1 MATLSA
7 YFPTLLDL
15 RNRLDP
21 QNRIAQI
28 IELLNE
34 QNDILNDVPW
44 IEANGITGHQT
55 TVRTG
60 LPTPAWKKLNYG
72 VNPTKSRTA
81 HITDAIGHLYQVA
94 EIDKDLAEL
103 NGLKAEWML
112 SEHLPF
118 LEAMNQ
124 EFVSTMIYG
133 NEGTDPAEFTG
144 LSIRYSDQS
153 AENGDHILTS
163 AATPDSTDNT
173 SIWLIGWG
181 ANTVHGIYPK
191 GSTAGISDQD
201 FGLVALENQGATGL
215 RGQGYRRDYSWKCGL
230 SVRDWRY
237 IVRIQYD
244 LEDVIPAAT
253 SGPDLI
259 ILMSK
264 AIRRIPSLGLC
275 RPVFYGNR
283 DSLDALDGQM
293 NYGGRMQYNNVK
305 DAAGQEVMGFRG
317 IPVRRC
323 DAILSTETG
332 I

>member
-1 MATLSA
+1 MATLST
-7 YFPTLLDL
+7 FTTLLDF

-21 QNRIAQI
+21 NNRIAKV
-28 IELLNE
+28 IELLNR
-34 QNDILNDVPW
+34 QDDILNDIPW
-44 IEANGITGHQT
+44 VEANGILGHQT

-72 VNPTKSRTA
+72 VVQTKSRTA
-81 HITDAIGHLYQVA
+81 HITDSIGHLFQVA
-94 EIDKDLAEL
+94 EVDKDLAEL

-112 SEHLPF
+112 SEHMPF
-118 LEAMNQ
+118 IEAMNQ
-124 EFVSTMIYG
+124 EFASTLIYG

-163 AATPDSTDNT
+163 AATPDNADNT

-181 ANTVHGIYPK
+181 ENTVHGIYPK
-191 GSTAGISDQD
+191 GSTAGISEKDW
-201 FGLVALENQGATGL
+201 GLIALESQGGTGL
-215 RGQGYRRDYSWKCGL
+215 RGQAYRNDYSWKCGL

-237 IVRIQYD
+237 IVRIQFD
-244 LEDVIPAAT
+244 LENVIPAAT

-259 ILMSK
+259 LLMAQ
-264 AIRRIPSLGLC
+264 AIRRLPSLGIC
-275 RPVFYGNR
+275 KPVFYGNR
-283 DSLDALDGQM
+283 DALDALDGQM
-293 NYGGRMQYNNVK
+293 NYGGRMQYSNVK
-305 DAAGQEVMGFRG
+305 DASGQEVEGFRK
-317 IPVRRC
+317 IPVRRS